1 MPEHGSNL
9 VIFTEDSNE
18 PLLNDAFWYPKVRL
32 SYAFLS
38 LSEKKRGGF
47 EPSQSIDLCIIKN
60 YLMELDKFEFD
71 GDIMK
76 NNKIKKTVYIVF
88 VIVGLFIVQIFAS
101 KLGGFI
107 ADLFQYA
114 VIDKD
119 DTFMSISVHHIIQ
132 MIVALVLIFVISK
145 KSDLEFWL
153 KPRLNKNGILYTTIF
168 AIVILI
174 YVLIS
179 YVVGYS
185 LNTIVPYAYE
195 LNVANVLGTLGFQ
208 LFLSGTSEEILFRAF
223 PITVLGGVIGKDN
236 KKGYAFIIVIAS
248 VLFSVAHIQWSLFPV
263 SLTFSWFQLIYAFIL
278 GIAYGFT
285 YVKSESIIYP
295 MIMHG
300 VSNFF
305 MVGIGY
311 IFMAVMS

>member
-1 MPEHGSNL
+1 
-9 VIFTEDSNE
+9 
-18 PLLNDAFWYPKVRL
+18 
-32 SYAFLS
+32 
-38 LSEKKRGGF
+38 
-47 EPSQSIDLCIIKN
+47 
-60 YLMELDKFEFD
+60 
-71 GDIMK
+71 MK
-76 NNKIKKTVYIVF
+76 NIKIKKTVYIVF
-88 VIVGLFIVQIFAS
+88 VIVGLFIVQTFAS

-119 DTFMSISVHHIIQ
+119 GTFMSISVHHIIQ
-132 MIVALVLIFVISK
+132 MIVALVLIFIISK

-153 KPRLNKNGILYTTIF
+153 KPRLNKSGILYTTIF

-300 VSNFF
+300 LSNFF

-311 IFMAVMS
+311 IFMGVMS

>member
-1 MPEHGSNL
+1 
-9 VIFTEDSNE
+9 
-18 PLLNDAFWYPKVRL
+18 
-32 SYAFLS
+32 
-38 LSEKKRGGF
+38 
-47 EPSQSIDLCIIKN
+47 
-60 YLMELDKFEFD
+60 
-71 GDIMK
+71 MK
-76 NNKIKKTVYIVF
+76 NIKIKKTVYIVF
-88 VIVGLFIVQIFAS
+88 VIVGLFIVQTFAS

-153 KPRLNKNGILYTTIF
+153 KLRLNKSGILYTTIF

-223 PITVLGGVIGKDN
+223 PITVLGEVIGKDN
-236 KKGYAFIIVIAS
+236 KKV
-248 VLFSVAHIQWSLFPV
+248 
-263 SLTFSWFQLIYAFIL
+263 
-278 GIAYGFT
+278 
-285 YVKSESIIYP
+285 
-295 MIMHG
+295 MHLLL
-300 VSNFF
+300 
-305 MVGIGY
+305 
-311 IFMAVMS
+311 

>member
-1 MPEHGSNL
+1 MRWNFVCEC
-9 VIFTEDSNE
+9 VKVEDIGE
-18 PLLNDAFWYPKVRL
+18 DMV
-32 SYAFLS
+32 
-38 LSEKKRGGF
+38 
-47 EPSQSIDLCIIKN
+47 
-60 YLMELDKFEFD
+60 LDKFEFD

-76 NNKIKKTVYIVF
+76 NIKIKKTVYIVF
-88 VIVGLFIVQIFAS
+88 VIVGLFIVQTFAS

-153 KPRLNKNGILYTTIF
+153 KPRLNKSGILYTTIF

-300 VSNFF
+300 LSNFF

>member
-1 MPEHGSNL
+1 
-9 VIFTEDSNE
+9 
-18 PLLNDAFWYPKVRL
+18 
-32 SYAFLS
+32 
-38 LSEKKRGGF
+38 
-47 EPSQSIDLCIIKN
+47 
-60 YLMELDKFEFD
+60 
-71 GDIMK
+71 MK
-76 NNKIKKTVYIVF
+76 NIKVKKTVYIVL
-88 VIVGLFIVQIFAS
+88 VILGLFIAQTFAS

-107 ADLFQYA
+107 ADLIQCA

-119 DTFMSISVHHIIQ
+119 GTFMSISVHHIIQ

-153 KPRLNKNGILYTTIF
+153 KPRLNKSGILYTTIF
-168 AIVILI
+168 DIVILM

-179 YVVGYS
+179 YIVGYS

-195 LNVANVLGTLGFQ
+195 LNISNVLGTLGFQ
-208 LFLSGTSEEILFRAF
+208 LFLSGTSEEILFRAL
-223 PITVLGGVIGKDN
+223 PITVLGGVIGKD

-248 VLFSVAHIQWSLFPV
+248 VLFSAAHIQWTLFPV

-278 GIAYGFT
+278 GIAYGLT

-300 VSNFF
+300 LSNFF
-305 MVGIGY
+305 MVGMGY
-311 IFMAVMS
+311 IFMTLMNYYIVKSMPNFQVIGMLVWLA

>member
-1 MPEHGSNL
+1 MKNHKLGIL
-9 VIFTEDSNE
+9 
-18 PLLNDAFWYPKVRL
+18 KVRDNFQ
-32 SYAFLS
+32 SYGEIES
-38 LSEKKRGGF
+38 TQE
-47 EPSQSIDLCIIKN
+47 
-60 YLMELDKFEFD
+60 FEFD

-76 NNKIKKTVYIVF
+76 NIKIKKTVYIVF
-88 VIVGLFIVQIFAS
+88 VIVGLFIVQTFAS

-153 KPRLNKNGILYTTIF
+153 KPRLNKSGILYTTIF

-195 LNVANVLGTLGFQ
+195 LNVANVLGTLWFQ

-300 VSNFF
+300 LSNFF

>member
-1 MPEHGSNL
+1 M
-9 VIFTEDSNE
+9 
-18 PLLNDAFWYPKVRL
+18 L
-32 SYAFLS
+32 SVYKIQILEF
-38 LSEKKRGGF
+38 
-47 EPSQSIDLCIIKN
+47 N
-60 YLMELDKFEFD
+60 KFEFD

-76 NNKIKKTVYIVF
+76 NIKIKKTVYIVF
-88 VIVGLFIVQIFAS
+88 VIVGLFIVQTFAS

-153 KPRLNKNGILYTTIF
+153 KPRLNKSGILYTTIF

-195 LNVANVLGTLGFQ
+195 LNVANVLGTFGFQ

-300 VSNFF
+300 LSNFF

>member
-1 MPEHGSNL
+1 MGNR
-9 VIFTEDSNE
+9 N
-18 PLLNDAFWYPKVRL
+18 
-32 SYAFLS
+32 
-38 LSEKKRGGF
+38 F
-47 EPSQSIDLCIIKN
+47 EVD
-60 YLMELDKFEFD
+60 E
-71 GDIMK
+71 DIMK
-76 NNKIKKTVYIVF
+76 NIKIKKTVYIVF
-88 VIVGLFIVQIFAS
+88 VIVGLFIVQTFAS

-119 DTFMSISVHHIIQ
+119 GTFMSISVHHIIQ
-132 MIVALVLIFVISK
+132 MIVALVLIFIISK

-153 KPRLNKNGILYTTIF
+153 KPRLNKSGILYTTIF

-185 LNTIVPYAYE
+185 LNTIAPYAYE

-300 VSNFF
+300 LSNFF